1 MTAMR
6 TDARKEV
13 LKEFEPALE
22 RAVVAAEVQAT
33 RAAAK
38 LEEARELKEA
48 VRAGFESQARE
59 AAAAAADRRA
69 AAEDRQMAARDRARN
84 EGVVELLQARV
95 KAVGDWSEA

>member
-1 MTAMR
+1 MAEMR
-6 TDARKEV
+6 ASAREQV

-59 AAAAAADRRA
+59 AAAAVADKLAAAD
-69 AAEDRQMAARDRARN
+69 DRKVAARDRAHK
-84 EGVVELLQARV
+84 EGAIELLQARV